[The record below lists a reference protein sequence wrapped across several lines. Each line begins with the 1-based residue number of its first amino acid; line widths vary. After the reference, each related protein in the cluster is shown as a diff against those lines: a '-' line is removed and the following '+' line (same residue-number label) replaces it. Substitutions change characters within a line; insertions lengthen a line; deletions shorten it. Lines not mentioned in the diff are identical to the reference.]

1 MMDSFLKTRRK
12 RVTLAQPLPYGM
24 VGRWNFR
31 NGSGID
37 HSLKGNHITWA
48 GAPTY
53 TGGGIALNGS
63 SQYGDLGT
71 GADELN
77 LSSAWSLFFVFKM
90 ASDAANNTRLWS
102 RTAAGAG
109 LDFMWMNTEKIAV
122 LDGTNFRV
130 GGTEATVS
138 VVHSGVAVESG
149 GKINLYVDGALSGD
163 ADQTFAAVAKAS
175 CQTNI
180 GADSAGANFAKGTI
194 YEVMAFNRALSVA
207 EVGVLHNLSGI

>member
-1 MMDSFLKTRRK
+1 MVSFLKTRRK

-48 GAPTY
+48 GAPAY
-53 TGGGIALNGS
+53 TGGGITLDGTADYAN
-63 SQYGDLGT
+63 LGT
-71 GADELN
+71 SADELN
-77 LSSAWSLFFVFKM
+77 LSSAWSLFFVFKL

-102 RTAAGAG
+102 RTAGAG
-109 LDFMWMNTEKIAV
+109 LDVLWMSAQKIAV
-122 LDGTNFRV
+122 LDGVNYRA
-130 GGTEATVS
+130 GGMEATVS

-149 GKINLYVDGALSGD
+149 GKVNLYVDGALSGT
-163 ADQTFAAVAKAS
+163 ADQTFAAASKAS

-194 YEVMAFNRALSVA
+194 YEVMAFNRALSAA